1 MILGTN
7 LGYRL
12 YPLQHYEYRET
23 NKQKIGLDIVMDY
36 INVVCKQI
44 CIGMFVSRTKWQMQ
58 SGVKS
63 GANTLYGREVEHK
76 SGLQIMMVCP
86 YVLITLSNLS
96 ILNSALSMI

>member
-1 MILGTN
+1 MVILGAN

-23 NKQKIGLDIVMDY
+23 NKQKIGLDILMDY

-44 CIGMFVSRTKWQMQ
+44 YIGMFVSRTKWQMQ

-63 GANTLYGREVEHK
+63 GANTLYLAAALATCDPH
-76 SGLQIMMVCP
+76 
-86 YVLITLSNLS
+86 YLIS
-96 ILNSALSMI
+96 